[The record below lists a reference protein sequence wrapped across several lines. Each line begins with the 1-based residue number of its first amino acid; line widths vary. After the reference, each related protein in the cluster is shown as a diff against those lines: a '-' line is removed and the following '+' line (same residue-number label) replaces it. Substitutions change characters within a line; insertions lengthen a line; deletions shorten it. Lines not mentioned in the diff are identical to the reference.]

1 MDGSIIQQPL
11 QRATGNIRLS
21 VNGNRLERLYQ
32 SGSAK
37 LLMPRTHR
45 DVAEAVLINT
55 AGGMTGGDEYRNELT
70 IKGSQLTVTSQ
81 TAERIYKS
89 NREAAQVST
98 LLNVSERSVMHWLP
112 QETIFF
118 NNARLDRNIEL
129 HMSSDSECL
138 ISESIVLGRHA
149 MGENLSDCSITDN
162 WRIYRDDE
170 LVHSE
175 ALRIKGDVPRV
186 LHSTAGLGGARIV
199 TTILYLGLKTEQLAE
214 QLGRTLNHYPSNLGI
229 SCWNGKLIVR
239 LAAQEVSTGKEDTV
253 ALLCKLRQR
262 DIPRVWQT

>member
-1 MDGSIIQQPL
+1 
-11 QRATGNIRLS
+11 
-21 VNGNRLERLYQ
+21 
-32 SGSAK
+32 
-37 LLMPRTHR
+37 MPRTHR

-55 AGGMTGGDEYRNELT
+55 AGGMTGGDKYRNDLT

-89 NREAAQVST
+89 NRKPAEVST

-118 NNARLDRNIEL
+118 NNARLARNIEL

-149 MGENLSDCSITDN
+149 MGENLSDCSISDN
-162 WRIYRDDE
+162 WRIYREDE

-199 TTILYLGLKTEQLAE
+199 TTILYLGPKTEQLAE
-214 QLGRTLNHYPSNLGI
+214 RLGHTLNHYSSNLGI
-229 SCWNGKLIVR
+229 SCWSGKLIVR
-239 LAAQEVSTGKEDTV
+239 LAAQEVSTGKKDTV

>member
-1 MDGSIIQQPL
+1 MDGSTVQQPL
-11 QRATGNIRLS
+11 QRATGHIRLS
-21 VNGNRLERLYQ
+21 VRRNRLERLYQ

-55 AGGMTGGDEYRNELT
+55 AGGMTGGDKYRNDLT

-89 NREAAQVST
+89 NRKPAEVST

-118 NNARLDRNIEL
+118 NNARLARNIEL

-149 MGENLSDCSITDN
+149 MGENLSDCSISDN
-162 WRIYRDDE
+162 WRIYREDE

-199 TTILYLGLKTEQLAE
+199 TTILYLGPKTEQLAE
-214 QLGRTLNHYPSNLGI
+214 RLGHTLNHYSSNLGI
-229 SCWNGKLIVR
+229 SCWSGKLIVR
-239 LAAQEVSTGKEDTV
+239 LAAQEVSTGKKDTV
-253 ALLCKLRQR
+253 ALLCTLRQR

>member
-1 MDGSIIQQPL
+1 MDGSTVQQPL
-11 QRATGNIRLS
+11 QRATGHIRLS
-21 VNGNRLERLYQ
+21 LNRNRLGCLYQ

-45 DVAEAVLINT
+45 DIAEAVLINT

-118 NNARLDRNIEL
+118 NNARLAR
-129 HMSSDSECL
+129 
-138 ISESIVLGRHA
+138 SI
-149 MGENLSDCSITDN
+149 
-162 WRIYRDDE
+162 
-170 LVHSE
+170 
-175 ALRIKGDVPRV
+175 
-186 LHSTAGLGGARIV
+186 
-199 TTILYLGLKTEQLAE
+199 
-214 QLGRTLNHYPSNLGI
+214 
-229 SCWNGKLIVR
+229 
-239 LAAQEVSTGKEDTV
+239 
-253 ALLCKLRQR
+253 
-262 DIPRVWQT
+262 

>member
-1 MDGSIIQQPL
+1 MDGSTVQQPL
-11 QRATGNIRLS
+11 QRATGHIRLS
-21 VNGNRLERLYQ
+21 VRRNRLEHLYQ

-55 AGGMTGGDEYRNELT
+55 TGGMTGGDKYRNDLT

-89 NREAAQVST
+89 NRKPAEVST

-118 NNARLDRNIEL
+118 NNARLARNIEL

-149 MGENLSDCSITDN
+149 MGENLSDCSISDN
-162 WRIYRDDE
+162 WRIYREDE

-199 TTILYLGLKTEQLAE
+199 TTILYLGPKTEQLAE
-214 QLGRTLNHYPSNLGI
+214 RLGHTLNHYSSNLGI
-229 SCWNGKLIVR
+229 SCWSGKLIVR
-239 LAAQEVSTGKEDTV
+239 LAAQEVSTGKKDTV